1 MFIFNIIF
9 VLKNYNLCIILG
21 DMMVKP
27 IIDKDDISISNL
39 LDYVF
44 LHFKRVLKVSLLILF
59 IFIIYFFRKN
69 SKICFQGIFLHKL

>member
-1 MFIFNIIF
+1 
-9 VLKNYNLCIILG
+9 
-21 DMMVKP
+21 MVKP

-44 LHFKRVLKVSLLILF
+44 LHFKRVLKGFTIN
-59 IFIIYFFRKN
+59 IIYFYYLFFRKN